1 MSSKIRPLVEGAKK
15 VGKQIWP
22 TDKRLAKDIARRTKD
37 IGKKFPETKEG
48 RKALLAEAKKQGI
61 NNAANVHRRK
71 NGRNQLIELV
81 AKKQKESV
89 RLRDTPVT
97 LGGTARTAVDA
108 ALIAPRAVTALGSAG
123 SLSLRGAQT
132 VPATATVFGKGGR
145 FARFA
150 RGGALVQGA
159 LQAGKGGYLA
169 LGKGEKADAARRKAL
184 RNYASGGLDDE
195 GLEVALQDLEKSIA
209 EGRLEKKEAEKIAK
223 ELIKTNRRSKQFD
236 RLDRDIDLSGSA
248 TGMGLSLLS
257 PENLGR
263 AAEAGF
269 FNPAESTY
277 ASFKAGQLMFQD
289 PAGDF
294 LKSAAEAGKSKA
306 ERQRESFALASQKLA
321 LLRGDA
327 VRDKYTSKMDPQF
340 RPSGDDEA
348 FFAGRV
354 GDPEFS
360 FTEQDEFSTAPKTY
374 AALVESRRS
383 DDEAIKERA
392 MAYERK
398 AAKVQD
404 REPRS
409 WEEVKKLPNMAA
421 KLGKISFDEND
432 RRAFLQAAQSGQL
445 LEMFDADGDGK
456 LSREERRK
464 FFLSND
470 EGFRSK
476 AQAAGIYADATPP
489 TDPEEAPLGI
499 DPNTGDP
506 IMPQDPPTPPTPPPP
521 VDELAEKGLEGA
533 PPIQYEPENIVE
545 ETREERPKTEAEK
558 RIDLIAEGRK
568 LGLRT
573 QDFGS
578 FGGFKVATDIA
589 AGRRPASGV
598 TALTGSVG
606 RLGDAPRRLG
616 TKAGR
621 YRREARRLEQEGYRT
636 EAGKLRGAAAVLS
649 VNEPNVKSR
658 ADILEEQRRA
668 RENAE
673 IAENQRRQAL
683 AAARKREEERRK
695 REEEPLVT
703 AGEKSI
709 NSD

>member
-1 MSSKIRPLVEGAKK
+1 MAAKK
-15 VGKQIWP
+15 KKAASKKTASKKAASKKAASKKGREAAAKKAADAKAKKAAEQKAAKEAADAKAKKAAAAKKTPSPRSGTGLRSRIPKAVNLGILDDRPVQGPKNQSSWTKRRRMRDLPKDTLKALKKTPAAVKPVAKAAAKTLPIAQTGMQLYKVG
-22 TDKRLAKDIARRTKD
+22 DLAVSEEARR
-37 IGKKFPETKEG
+37 EAL
-48 RKALLAEAKKQGI
+48 RKHGSEAE
-61 NNAANVHRRK
+61 
-71 NGRNQLIELV
+71 
-81 AKKQKESV
+81 
-89 RLRDTPVT
+89 
-97 LGGTARTAVDA
+97 
-108 ALIAPRAVTALGSAG
+108 
-123 SLSLRGAQT
+123 
-132 VPATATVFGKGGR
+132 FM
-145 FARFA
+145 
-150 RGGALVQGA
+150 
-159 LQAGKGGYLA
+159 
-169 LGKGEKADAARRKAL
+169 GEKA
-184 RNYASGGLDDE
+184 G
-195 GLEVALQDLEKSIA
+195 DLEI
-209 EGRLEKKEAEKIAK
+209 
-223 ELIKTNRRSKQFD
+223 
-236 RLDRDIDLSGSA
+236 GSPKNI
-248 TGMGLSLLS
+248 L
-257 PENLGR
+257 R
-263 AAEAGF
+263 AVEAGVL
-269 FNPAESTY
+269 NPVESAF
-277 ASFKAGQLMFQD
+277 ASFKAGQLVRQD

-306 ERQRESFALASQKLA
+306 ERQRESFARASQKLA

-340 RPSGDDEA
+340 RPSRDELA
-348 FFAGRV
+348 FFSGLV
-354 GDPEFS
+354 DDPEFS
-360 FTEQDEFSTAPKTY
+360 GTEQDEFSTAPKTY

-392 MAYERK
+392 MAKERK
-398 AAKVQD
+398 VADLQGI
-404 REPRS
+404 EPRS
-409 WEEVKKLPNMAA
+409 WEEVKKLPTTAA
-421 KLGKISFDEND
+421 KLGKISFEEND

-456 LSREERRK
+456 LSREERGK

-476 AQAAGIYADATPP
+476 AQSAGIYADAMPP

-506 IMPQDPPTPPTPPPP
+506 IMPEYTLPPPPPTPPP

-558 RIDLIAEGRK
+558 RRDLIAEGRK

-589 AGRRPASGV
+589 AGRRPASGA

-621 YRREARRLEQEGYRT
+621 YRREARRLEREGYRT
-636 EAGKLRGAAAVLS
+636 EAGKLRGVAASLS
-649 VNEPNVKSR
+649 VNEPNVKSQ

-683 AAARKREEERRK
+683 AAARKREEE
-695 REEEPLVT
+695 PLVT

>member
-1 MSSKIRPLVEGAKK
+1 MSSKIKPLVEGAKK
-15 VGKQIWP
+15 VGKKIWP
-22 TDKRLAKDIARRTKD
+22 SDQRLAKDLARRAKD
-37 IGKKFPETKEG
+37 IGKKFPD

-61 NNAANVHRRK
+61 KNAANVHKRK

-108 ALIAPRAVTALGSAG
+108 ALIAPRAVTALGSFQAPAG
-123 SLSLRGAQT
+123 AGPVR
-132 VPATATVFGKGGR
+132 R
-145 FARFA
+145 FM
-150 RGGALVQGA
+150 RGGVLAQGA

-248 TGMGLSLLS
+248 TDMGLSLLS

-263 AAEAGF
+263 AAEAGVL
-269 FNPAESTY
+269 NPAESAY
-277 ASFKAGQLMFQD
+277 ASFKAAQLMSQD

-306 ERQRESFALASQKLA
+306 EIQSESFARATQKLA
-321 LLRGDA
+321 RLRGDA

-340 RPSGDDEA
+340 RPSGDDDA

-354 GDPEFS
+354 GDLEFAAA
-360 FTEQDEFSTAPKTY
+360 EQDEFSTAPKTY

-383 DDEAIKERA
+383 DDETIKEKA
-392 MAYERK
+392 MARERK
-398 AAKVQD
+398 VADLQG

-409 WEEVKKLPNMAA
+409 WEELKKIPQIAS
-421 KLGKISFDEND
+421 KSGKISFDEND

-456 LSREERRK
+456 LSREERGK

-476 AQAAGIYADATPP
+476 AQSAGIYADAMPP

-506 IMPQDPPTPPTPPPP
+506 IMPEYTLPPPPPPP

-558 RIDLIAEGRK
+558 RRDLIAEGRK

-589 AGRRPASGV
+589 AGRRPASGA

-621 YRREARRLEQEGYRT
+621 YRREARRLEREGYRT
-636 EAGKLRGAAAVLS
+636 EAGKLRGAAAALS
-649 VNEPNVKSR
+649 VNEPNVKSQ

-673 IAENQRRQAL
+673 IAEDQRRQAL

-695 REEEPLVT
+695 KEQEALVT
-703 AGEKSI
+703 AGEQSI